1 MIVTKEQYS
10 YIYQVRLQ
18 SFEHV
23 NQITTICQILSD
35 WTEDLLKLE
44 MTTDAEKTAST
55 DNLVP

>member
-10 YIYQVRLQ
+10 YVYQVSLQ

-23 NQITTICQILSD
+23 NQITTICQVLSD